1 MAEISIEIKN
11 EYFLVV
17 ISVILDLDI
26 LRPRFICNS
35 FPPLVKKI
43 SRSIK
48 ILIFDEVNQ
57 INSKIALFC
66 FFWNN
71 YEITIP
77 FIIISILVLISGFTV
92 INPNESRVLTFFG
105 RYVGTVTMN
114 GFVWTIPI
122 TQKQKVSLRFVNFT
136 SPKLKVNDSNGN
148 PIEIG
153 SVIVWRVENAAKAL
167 FTVDAYQEFISNQSE
182 IVIRSIAAQYPYD
195 AEGRTSLRGSTGE
208 ITEKFVSELQE
219 KLHIAGIFIKDAK
232 ISHLAYSPE
241 IAVAMLRRQQA
252 EAVLFARRRLVEG
265 ALGIVD
271 DVLKHYKKQDID
283 LSKENQI
290 ELINNLL
297 VTLTSDKE
305 ANPIVNV
312 GK

>member
-1 MAEISIEIKN
+1 MEDIIDKPALSVNGFIVFGAMIVLS
-11 EYFLVV
+11 LVIIGV
-17 ISVILDLDI
+17 GGENGAVGTVPFVIISV
-26 LRPRFICNS
+26 
-35 FPPLVKKI
+35 
-43 SRSIK
+43 
-48 ILIFDEVNQ
+48 LI
-57 INSKIALFC
+57 
-66 FFWNN
+66 
-71 YEITIP
+71 
-77 FIIISILVLISGFTV
+77 VLSGFTI
-92 INPNESRVLTFFG
+92 INPNEARVLTFFG
-105 RYVGTVTMN
+105 RYMGTVTMN
-114 GFVWTIPI
+114 GLVWTVPV
-122 TQKQKVSLRFVNFT
+122 TQKQKVSLRFINFT

-153 SVIVWRVENAAKAL
+153 SVIVWRVENAAKAI

-195 AEGRTSLRGSTGE
+195 AEGEISLRGNTGE
-208 ITEKFVSELQE
+208 ITEKLINELQE
-219 KLHIAGIFIKDAK
+219 KLQIAGILIKDAK

-271 DVLKHYKKQDID
+271 DVLEHYKKQDIN
-283 LSKENQI
+283 LSDEHRI

-297 VTLTSDKE
+297 VTLTSDRE

>member
-1 MAEISIEIKN
+1 MEDIIDKPALSVNGFIVFGAMIVLS
-11 EYFLVV
+11 LVIIGV
-17 ISVILDLDI
+17 GGENGAVGTVPFVIISV
-26 LRPRFICNS
+26 
-35 FPPLVKKI
+35 
-43 SRSIK
+43 
-48 ILIFDEVNQ
+48 LI
-57 INSKIALFC
+57 
-66 FFWNN
+66 
-71 YEITIP
+71 
-77 FIIISILVLISGFTV
+77 VLSGFTI
-92 INPNESRVLTFFG
+92 INPNEARVLTFFG
-105 RYVGTVTMN
+105 RYMGTVTMN
-114 GFVWTIPI
+114 GLVWTVPV
-122 TQKQKVSLRFVNFT
+122 TQKQKVSLRFINFT

-153 SVIVWRVENAAKAL
+153 SVIVWRVENAAKAI

-195 AEGRTSLRGSTGE
+195 AEGKISLRGNTGE
-208 ITEKFVSELQE
+208 ITEKLVNELQE
-219 KLHIAGIFIKDAK
+219 KLQIAGILIKDAK

-271 DVLKHYKKQDID
+271 DVLEHYKKQGIN
-283 LSKENQI
+283 LSDEHRI

-297 VTLTSDKE
+297 VTLTSDRE

-312 GK
+312 GT

>member
-1 MAEISIEIKN
+1 MEDVIDKPALSVNGFIVFGAMIVLA
-11 EYFLVV
+11 LVIIGAGGENGAV
-17 ISVILDLDI
+17 GTVPFVIISV
-26 LRPRFICNS
+26 
-35 FPPLVKKI
+35 
-43 SRSIK
+43 
-48 ILIFDEVNQ
+48 LI
-57 INSKIALFC
+57 
-66 FFWNN
+66 
-71 YEITIP
+71 
-77 FIIISILVLISGFTV
+77 VLSGFTI
-92 INPNESRVLTFFG
+92 INPNEARVLTFFG
-105 RYVGTVTMN
+105 RYMGTVTMN
-114 GFVWTIPI
+114 GLVWTVPV
-122 TQKQKVSLRFVNFT
+122 TQKQKVSLRFINFT

-153 SVIVWRVENAAKAL
+153 SVIVWRVENAAKAI
-167 FTVDAYQEFISNQSE
+167 FTVDAYQEFISNQRE

-195 AEGRTSLRGSTGE
+195 AEDKISLRGNTGE
-208 ITEKFVSELQE
+208 ITEKLVNELQE
-219 KLHIAGIFIKDAK
+219 KLQIAGILIKDAK

-271 DVLKHYKKQDID
+271 DVLEHYKKQGIN
-283 LSKENQI
+283 LSDEHRI

-297 VTLTSDKE
+297 VTLTSDRE

>member
-1 MAEISIEIKN
+1 MEDIIDKPALSVNGFIVFGAMIVLS
-11 EYFLVV
+11 LVIIGV
-17 ISVILDLDI
+17 GGENGAVGTVPFVIISV
-26 LRPRFICNS
+26 
-35 FPPLVKKI
+35 
-43 SRSIK
+43 
-48 ILIFDEVNQ
+48 LI
-57 INSKIALFC
+57 
-66 FFWNN
+66 
-71 YEITIP
+71 
-77 FIIISILVLISGFTV
+77 VLSGFTI
-92 INPNESRVLTFFG
+92 INPNEARVLTFFG
-105 RYVGTVTMN
+105 RYMGTVTMN
-114 GFVWTIPI
+114 GLVWTVPV
-122 TQKQKVSLRFVNFT
+122 TQKQKVSLRFINFT

-153 SVIVWRVENAAKAL
+153 SVIVWRVENAAKAI

-195 AEGRTSLRGSTGE
+195 AEGEISLRGSTGE
-208 ITEKFVSELQE
+208 ITEKLINELQE
-219 KLHIAGIFIKDAK
+219 KLQIAGILIRDAK

-271 DVLKHYKKQDID
+271 DVLEHYKKQDIN
-283 LSKENQI
+283 LSDEHRI

-297 VTLTSDKE
+297 VTLTSDRE

>member
-1 MAEISIEIKN
+1 MEDIIDKPALSVNGFIVFGAMIVLS
-11 EYFLVV
+11 LVIILV
-17 ISVILDLDI
+17 GGENGAVGTVPFVIISV
-26 LRPRFICNS
+26 
-35 FPPLVKKI
+35 
-43 SRSIK
+43 
-48 ILIFDEVNQ
+48 LI
-57 INSKIALFC
+57 
-66 FFWNN
+66 
-71 YEITIP
+71 
-77 FIIISILVLISGFTV
+77 VLSGFTI
-92 INPNESRVLTFFG
+92 INPNEARVLTFFG
-105 RYVGTVTMN
+105 RYMGTVTMN
-114 GFVWTIPI
+114 GLVWTVPV
-122 TQKQKVSLRFVNFT
+122 TQKQKVSLRFINFT

-153 SVIVWRVENAAKAL
+153 SVIVWRVENAAKAI

-195 AEGRTSLRGSTGE
+195 AEGEISLRGSTGE
-208 ITEKFVSELQE
+208 ITEKLINELQE
-219 KLHIAGIFIKDAK
+219 KLQIAGILIKDAK

-271 DVLKHYKKQDID
+271 DVLEHYKKQDIN
-283 LSKENQI
+283 LSDEHRI

-297 VTLTSDKE
+297 VTLTSDRE

-312 GK
+312 GT

>member
-1 MAEISIEIKN
+1 MEDVIDKPALSVNGFIVFGAMIVLA
-11 EYFLVV
+11 LVIIGAGGENGAV
-17 ISVILDLDI
+17 GTVPFVIISV
-26 LRPRFICNS
+26 
-35 FPPLVKKI
+35 
-43 SRSIK
+43 
-48 ILIFDEVNQ
+48 LI
-57 INSKIALFC
+57 
-66 FFWNN
+66 
-71 YEITIP
+71 
-77 FIIISILVLISGFTV
+77 VLSGFTI
-92 INPNESRVLTFFG
+92 INPNEARVLTFFG
-105 RYVGTVTMN
+105 RYMGTVTMN
-114 GFVWTIPI
+114 GLVWTVPI
-122 TQKQKVSLRFVNFT
+122 TQKQKVSLRFINFT

-153 SVIVWRVENAAKAL
+153 SVIVWRVENAAKAI

-195 AEGRTSLRGSTGE
+195 AEGEISLRGSTGE
-208 ITEKFVSELQE
+208 ITEKLINELQE
-219 KLHIAGIFIKDAK
+219 KLQIAGILIKDAK

-271 DVLKHYKKQDID
+271 DVLEHYKKQDIN
-283 LSKENQI
+283 LSDEHRI

-297 VTLTSDKE
+297 VTLTSDRE

-312 GK
+312 GT

>member
-1 MAEISIEIKN
+1 MEDIIDKPALSVNGFIVFGAMIVLS
-11 EYFLVV
+11 LVIIGV
-17 ISVILDLDI
+17 GGENGAVGTVPFVIISV
-26 LRPRFICNS
+26 
-35 FPPLVKKI
+35 
-43 SRSIK
+43 
-48 ILIFDEVNQ
+48 LI
-57 INSKIALFC
+57 
-66 FFWNN
+66 
-71 YEITIP
+71 
-77 FIIISILVLISGFTV
+77 VLSGFTI
-92 INPNESRVLTFFG
+92 INPNEARVLTFFG
-105 RYVGTVTMN
+105 RYMGTVTMN
-114 GFVWTIPI
+114 GLVWTVPV
-122 TQKQKVSLRFVNFT
+122 TQKQKVSLRFINFT

-153 SVIVWRVENAAKAL
+153 SVIVWRVENAAKAI

-195 AEGRTSLRGSTGE
+195 AEGEISLRGSTGE
-208 ITEKFVSELQE
+208 ITEKLINELQE
-219 KLHIAGIFIKDAK
+219 KLQIAGILIKDAK

-271 DVLKHYKKQDID
+271 DVLEHYKKQDIN
-283 LSKENQI
+283 LSDEHRI

-297 VTLTSDKE
+297 VTLTSDRE

>member
-1 MAEISIEIKN
+1 MEDIIDRPALSIN
-11 EYFLVV
+11 G
-17 ISVILDLDI
+17 
-26 LRPRFICNS
+26 FIV
-35 FPPLVKKI
+35 L
-43 SRSIK
+43 
-48 ILIFDEVNQ
+48 
-57 INSKIALFC
+57 ALMIVLALTAIGVGG
-66 FFWNN
+66 
-71 YEITIP
+71 EITLP
-77 FIIISILVLISGFTV
+77 FVIILLLILGTGFTI
-92 INPNESRVLTFFG
+92 INPNESRVVTFFG
-105 RYVGTVTMN
+105 RYMGTVTKN
-114 GFVWTIPI
+114 GLVWTIPI
-122 TQKQKVSLRFVNFT
+122 TKKQNVSLRFINFT

-153 SVIVWRVENAAKAL
+153 SVIVWRVENSANAI

-195 AEGRTSLRGSTGE
+195 AEGKTSLRGSTGE

-219 KLHIAGIFIKDAK
+219 KLQIAGIFIKDAK

-271 DVLKHYKKQDID
+271 DVLKHYKKQDII
-283 LSKENQI
+283 LSDEHRI

-297 VTLTSDKE
+297 VTLTSDRE

>member
-1 MAEISIEIKN
+1 MEDIIDKPALSINGFIVLGAMIVLS
-11 EYFLVV
+11 LVIIGAGGENAAV
-17 ISVILDLDI
+17 G
-26 LRPRFICNS
+26 
-35 FPPLVKKI
+35 
-43 SRSIK
+43 
-48 ILIFDEVNQ
+48 
-57 INSKIALFC
+57 
-66 FFWNN
+66 
-71 YEITIP
+71 TIP
-77 FIIISILVLISGFTV
+77 FVIISILIVLSGFTV
-92 INPNESRVLTFFG
+92 INPNEARVLTFFG
-105 RYVGTVTMN
+105 RYMGTVTMN
-114 GFVWTIPI
+114 GLVWTIPV
-122 TQKQKVSLRFVNFT
+122 TQKQKVSLRFINFT

-153 SVIVWRVENAAKAL
+153 SVIVWRVENAAKAI

-195 AEGRTSLRGSTGE
+195 AEGKISLRGHTGE
-208 ITEKFVSELQE
+208 ITEKLVDELQE
-219 KLHIAGIFIKDAK
+219 KLQIAGILIKDAK

-271 DVLKHYKKQDID
+271 DVLEHYKKQGIN
-283 LSKENQI
+283 LSDEHRI

-297 VTLTSDKE
+297 VTLTSDRE

>member
-1 MAEISIEIKN
+1 MEDIIDKPALSINGFIV
-11 EYFLVV
+11 FVSMVVLALVTIGIGGEVAIPFV
-17 ISVILDLDI
+17 I
-26 LRPRFICNS
+26 
-35 FPPLVKKI
+35 
-43 SRSIK
+43 
-48 ILIFDEVNQ
+48 ILIL
-57 INSKIALFC
+57 IIA
-66 FFWNN
+66 
-71 YEITIP
+71 
-77 FIIISILVLISGFTV
+77 SGFTV

-114 GFVWTIPI
+114 GFVWTVPV
-122 TQKQKVSLRFVNFT
+122 TQKQKVSLRFINFT

-182 IVIRSIAAQYPYD
+182 IVVRSIAAQYPYD
-195 AEGRTSLRGSTGE
+195 AEGKTSLRGSTGE
-208 ITEKFVSELQE
+208 ITEKLISELQE
-219 KLHIAGIFIKDAK
+219 KLQIAGILIKDAK

-271 DVLKHYKKQDID
+271 DVLEHYRKQGIN
-283 LSKENQI
+283 LSDEHRI

-297 VTLTSDKE
+297 VTLTSDRE
-305 ANPIVNV
+305 VNPIVNV

>member
-1 MAEISIEIKN
+1 MEDITDKPALSINGFII
-11 EYFLVV
+11 FVSMVVLALVTIGIGGEVAIPFV
-17 ISVILDLDI
+17 I
-26 LRPRFICNS
+26 
-35 FPPLVKKI
+35 
-43 SRSIK
+43 
-48 ILIFDEVNQ
+48 ILIL
-57 INSKIALFC
+57 IIA
-66 FFWNN
+66 
-71 YEITIP
+71 
-77 FIIISILVLISGFTV
+77 SGFTV

-114 GFVWTIPI
+114 GFVWTVPA
-122 TQKQKVSLRFVNFT
+122 TQKQKVSLRFINFT

-153 SVIVWRVENAAKAL
+153 SVIVWRVENAAKAI

-195 AEGRTSLRGSTGE
+195 AEGEISLRGSTGE
-208 ITEKFVSELQE
+208 ITEKLINELQE
-219 KLHIAGIFIKDAK
+219 KLQIAGILIRDAK

-271 DVLKHYKKQDID
+271 DVLEHYKKQDIN
-283 LSKENQI
+283 LSDEHRI

-297 VTLTSDKE
+297 VTLTSDRE

>member
-1 MAEISIEIKN
+1 MEDVLDKPALSVNGFIVFGAMIVLA
-11 EYFLVV
+11 LVIIGAGGENGAV
-17 ISVILDLDI
+17 GTVPFVIISV
-26 LRPRFICNS
+26 
-35 FPPLVKKI
+35 
-43 SRSIK
+43 
-48 ILIFDEVNQ
+48 LI
-57 INSKIALFC
+57 
-66 FFWNN
+66 
-71 YEITIP
+71 
-77 FIIISILVLISGFTV
+77 VLSGFTI
-92 INPNESRVLTFFG
+92 INPNEARVLTFFG
-105 RYVGTVTMN
+105 RYMGTVTMN
-114 GFVWTIPI
+114 GLVWTVPV
-122 TQKQKVSLRFVNFT
+122 TQKQKVSLRFINFT

-153 SVIVWRVENAAKAL
+153 SVIVWRVENAAKAI

-195 AEGRTSLRGSTGE
+195 AEDKISLRGNTGE
-208 ITEKFVSELQE
+208 ITEKLVNELQE
-219 KLHIAGIFIKDAK
+219 KLQIAGILIKDAK

-271 DVLKHYKKQDID
+271 DVLEHYKKQGIN
-283 LSKENQI
+283 LSDEHRI

-297 VTLTSDKE
+297 VTLTSDRE

>member
-1 MAEISIEIKN
+1 MEDVIDKPALSVNGFIVFGAMIVLA
-11 EYFLVV
+11 LVIIGAGGENGAV
-17 ISVILDLDI
+17 GTVPFVIISV
-26 LRPRFICNS
+26 
-35 FPPLVKKI
+35 
-43 SRSIK
+43 
-48 ILIFDEVNQ
+48 LI
-57 INSKIALFC
+57 
-66 FFWNN
+66 
-71 YEITIP
+71 
-77 FIIISILVLISGFTV
+77 VLSGFTI
-92 INPNESRVLTFFG
+92 INPNEARVLTFFG
-105 RYVGTVTMN
+105 RYMGTVTMN
-114 GFVWTIPI
+114 GLVWTVPV
-122 TQKQKVSLRFVNFT
+122 TQKQKVSLRFINFT

-153 SVIVWRVENAAKAL
+153 SVIVWRVENAAKAI

-195 AEGRTSLRGSTGE
+195 AEDKISLRGNTGE
-208 ITEKFVSELQE
+208 ITEKLVNELQE
-219 KLHIAGIFIKDAK
+219 KLQIAGILIKDAK

-271 DVLKHYKKQDID
+271 DVLEHYKKQGIN
-283 LSKENQI
+283 LSDEHRI

-297 VTLTSDKE
+297 VTLTSDRE

>member
-1 MAEISIEIKN
+1 MIVLS
-11 EYFLVV
+11 LVIIGAGGENV
-17 ISVILDLDI
+17 AVGTVPFVIISV
-26 LRPRFICNS
+26 
-35 FPPLVKKI
+35 
-43 SRSIK
+43 
-48 ILIFDEVNQ
+48 LI
-57 INSKIALFC
+57 
-66 FFWNN
+66 
-71 YEITIP
+71 
-77 FIIISILVLISGFTV
+77 VLSGFTI
-92 INPNESRVLTFFG
+92 INPNEARVLTFFG
-105 RYVGTVTMN
+105 RYMGTVTMN
-114 GFVWTIPI
+114 GLVWTVPF
-122 TQKQKVSLRFVNFT
+122 TQKQKVSLRFINFT

-153 SVIVWRVENAAKAL
+153 SVIVWRVENAAKAI

-195 AEGRTSLRGSTGE
+195 AEGEISLRGSTGE
-208 ITEKFVSELQE
+208 ITEKLINELQE
-219 KLHIAGIFIKDAK
+219 KLQIAGILIKDAK

-271 DVLKHYKKQDID
+271 DVLEHYKKQDIN
-283 LSKENQI
+283 LSDEHRI

-297 VTLTSDKE
+297 VTLTSDRE

-312 GK
+312 GT

>member
-1 MAEISIEIKN
+1 MEDVIDKPALSVNGFIVFGAMIVLA
-11 EYFLVV
+11 LVIIGAGGENGAV
-17 ISVILDLDI
+17 GTVPFVIISV
-26 LRPRFICNS
+26 
-35 FPPLVKKI
+35 
-43 SRSIK
+43 
-48 ILIFDEVNQ
+48 LI
-57 INSKIALFC
+57 
-66 FFWNN
+66 
-71 YEITIP
+71 
-77 FIIISILVLISGFTV
+77 VLSGFTI
-92 INPNESRVLTFFG
+92 INPNEARVLTFFG
-105 RYVGTVTMN
+105 RYMGTVTMN
-114 GFVWTIPI
+114 GLVWTIPV
-122 TQKQKVSLRFVNFT
+122 TQKQKVSLRFINFT

-153 SVIVWRVENAAKAL
+153 SVIVWRVENAAKAI

-195 AEGRTSLRGSTGE
+195 AEDKISLRGNTGE
-208 ITEKFVSELQE
+208 ITEKLVNELQE
-219 KLHIAGIFIKDAK
+219 KLQIAGILIKDAK

-271 DVLKHYKKQDID
+271 DVLEHYKKQGIN
-283 LSKENQI
+283 LSDEHRI

-297 VTLTSDKE
+297 VTLTSDRE

>member
-1 MAEISIEIKN
+1 MEDIIDKPALSVNGFIVFGAMIVLS
-11 EYFLVV
+11 LVIIGV
-17 ISVILDLDI
+17 GGENGAVGTVPFVIISV
-26 LRPRFICNS
+26 
-35 FPPLVKKI
+35 
-43 SRSIK
+43 
-48 ILIFDEVNQ
+48 LI
-57 INSKIALFC
+57 
-66 FFWNN
+66 
-71 YEITIP
+71 
-77 FIIISILVLISGFTV
+77 VLSGFTI
-92 INPNESRVLTFFG
+92 INPNEARVLTFFG
-105 RYVGTVTMN
+105 RYMGTVTMN
-114 GFVWTIPI
+114 GLVWTVPV
-122 TQKQKVSLRFVNFT
+122 TQKQKVSLRFINFT

-153 SVIVWRVENAAKAL
+153 SVIVWRVENAAKAI

-195 AEGRTSLRGSTGE
+195 AEGEISLRGSTGE
-208 ITEKFVSELQE
+208 ITEKLINELQE
-219 KLHIAGIFIKDAK
+219 KLQIAGILIRDAK

-271 DVLKHYKKQDID
+271 DVLEHYKKQDIN
-283 LSKENQI
+283 LSDEHRI

-297 VTLTSDKE
+297 VTLTSDRE

-312 GK
+312 GT

>member
-1 MAEISIEIKN
+1 MEDIIDKPALSVNGFIVFGAMIVLS
-11 EYFLVV
+11 LVIIGV
-17 ISVILDLDI
+17 GGENGAVATVPFVIISV
-26 LRPRFICNS
+26 
-35 FPPLVKKI
+35 
-43 SRSIK
+43 
-48 ILIFDEVNQ
+48 LI
-57 INSKIALFC
+57 
-66 FFWNN
+66 
-71 YEITIP
+71 
-77 FIIISILVLISGFTV
+77 VLSGFTI
-92 INPNESRVLTFFG
+92 INPNEARVLTFFG
-105 RYVGTVTMN
+105 RYMGTVTMN
-114 GFVWTIPI
+114 GLVWTVPV
-122 TQKQKVSLRFVNFT
+122 TQKQKVSLRFINFT

-153 SVIVWRVENAAKAL
+153 SVIVWRVENAAKAI

-195 AEGRTSLRGSTGE
+195 AEGEISLRGSTGE
-208 ITEKFVSELQE
+208 ITEKLINELQE
-219 KLHIAGIFIKDAK
+219 KLQIAGILIRDAK

-271 DVLKHYKKQDID
+271 DVLEHYKKQDIN
-283 LSKENQI
+283 LSDEHRI

-297 VTLTSDKE
+297 VTLTSDRE

>member
-1 MAEISIEIKN
+1 MEDIIDKPVLSVNGFIVFGAMIVLS
-11 EYFLVV
+11 LVIIGV
-17 ISVILDLDI
+17 GGENGAVGTVPFVIISV
-26 LRPRFICNS
+26 
-35 FPPLVKKI
+35 
-43 SRSIK
+43 
-48 ILIFDEVNQ
+48 LI
-57 INSKIALFC
+57 
-66 FFWNN
+66 
-71 YEITIP
+71 
-77 FIIISILVLISGFTV
+77 VLSGFTI
-92 INPNESRVLTFFG
+92 INPNEARVLPFFG
-105 RYVGTVTMN
+105 RYMGTVTMN
-114 GFVWTIPI
+114 GLVWTVPV
-122 TQKQKVSLRFVNFT
+122 TQKQKVSLRFINFT

-153 SVIVWRVENAAKAL
+153 SVIVWRVENAAKAI

-195 AEGRTSLRGSTGE
+195 AEGEISLRGSTGE
-208 ITEKFVSELQE
+208 ITEKLINELQE
-219 KLHIAGIFIKDAK
+219 KLQIAGILIKDAK

-271 DVLKHYKKQDID
+271 DVLEHYKKQDIN
-283 LSKENQI
+283 LSDEHRI

-297 VTLTSDKE
+297 VTLTSDRE

>member
-1 MAEISIEIKN
+1 MEDITDKPALSINGFII
-11 EYFLVV
+11 FVSMVVLALVTIGIGGEVAIPFV
-17 ISVILDLDI
+17 I
-26 LRPRFICNS
+26 
-35 FPPLVKKI
+35 
-43 SRSIK
+43 
-48 ILIFDEVNQ
+48 ILIL
-57 INSKIALFC
+57 IIA
-66 FFWNN
+66 
-71 YEITIP
+71 
-77 FIIISILVLISGFTV
+77 SGFTV

-114 GFVWTIPI
+114 GFVWTVPV
-122 TQKQKVSLRFVNFT
+122 TQKQKVSLRFINFT

-153 SVIVWRVENAAKAL
+153 SVIVWRVENSAKAL

-182 IVIRSIAAQYPYD
+182 IVVRSIAAQYPYD
-195 AEGRTSLRGSTGE
+195 AEGKTSLRGSTGE
-208 ITEKFVSELQE
+208 ITEKLINELQE
-219 KLHIAGIFIKDAK
+219 KLQIAGIFIKDAK

-271 DVLKHYKKQDID
+271 DVLEHYRKQGIN
-283 LSKENQI
+283 LSDEHRI

-297 VTLTSDKE
+297 VTLTSDRE

>member
-1 MAEISIEIKN
+1 MEDIIDKPALSVNGFIVFGAMIVLA
-11 EYFLVV
+11 LVIIGAGGENGAV
-17 ISVILDLDI
+17 GTVPFVIISV
-26 LRPRFICNS
+26 
-35 FPPLVKKI
+35 
-43 SRSIK
+43 
-48 ILIFDEVNQ
+48 LI
-57 INSKIALFC
+57 
-66 FFWNN
+66 
-71 YEITIP
+71 
-77 FIIISILVLISGFTV
+77 VLSGFTI
-92 INPNESRVLTFFG
+92 INPNEARVLTFFG
-105 RYVGTVTMN
+105 RYMGTVTMN
-114 GFVWTIPI
+114 GLVWTVPV
-122 TQKQKVSLRFVNFT
+122 TQKQKVSLRFINFT

-153 SVIVWRVENAAKAL
+153 SVIVWRVENAAKAI

-195 AEGRTSLRGSTGE
+195 AEDKISLRGNTGE
-208 ITEKFVSELQE
+208 ITEKLVNELQE
-219 KLHIAGIFIKDAK
+219 KLQIAGILIKDAK

-271 DVLKHYKKQDID
+271 DVLEHYKKQGIN
-283 LSKENQI
+283 LSDEHRI

-297 VTLTSDKE
+297 VTLTSDRE

-312 GK
+312 GT

>member
-1 MAEISIEIKN
+1 MEDIIDKPALSVNGFIVFAAMIVLS
-11 EYFLVV
+11 LVIIGAGGENGAV
-17 ISVILDLDI
+17 GTVPFVIISV
-26 LRPRFICNS
+26 
-35 FPPLVKKI
+35 
-43 SRSIK
+43 
-48 ILIFDEVNQ
+48 LI
-57 INSKIALFC
+57 
-66 FFWNN
+66 
-71 YEITIP
+71 
-77 FIIISILVLISGFTV
+77 VLSGFTI
-92 INPNESRVLTFFG
+92 INPNEARVLTFFG
-105 RYVGTVTMN
+105 RYMGTVTMN
-114 GFVWTIPI
+114 GLVWTIPV
-122 TQKQKVSLRFVNFT
+122 TQKQKVSLRFINFT

-153 SVIVWRVENAAKAL
+153 SVIVWRVENAAKAI

-195 AEGRTSLRGSTGE
+195 AEGKTSLRGSTGE
-208 ITEKFVSELQE
+208 ITEKLIHELQE
-219 KLHIAGIFIKDAK
+219 KLQIAGILIKDAK

-271 DVLKHYKKQDID
+271 DVLEHYRKQGIN
-283 LSKENQI
+283 LSDEHRI

-297 VTLTSDKE
+297 VTLTSDRE

-312 GK
+312 GT

>member
-1 MAEISIEIKN
+1 MEDITDKPALSINGFII
-11 EYFLVV
+11 FVSMVVLALVTIGIGGEVAIPFV
-17 ISVILDLDI
+17 I
-26 LRPRFICNS
+26 
-35 FPPLVKKI
+35 
-43 SRSIK
+43 
-48 ILIFDEVNQ
+48 ILIL
-57 INSKIALFC
+57 IIA
-66 FFWNN
+66 
-71 YEITIP
+71 
-77 FIIISILVLISGFTV
+77 SGFTV

-114 GFVWTIPI
+114 GFVWTVPV
-122 TQKQKVSLRFVNFT
+122 TQKQKVSLRFINFT

-153 SVIVWRVENAAKAL
+153 SVIVWRVENSAKAL

-195 AEGRTSLRGSTGE
+195 AEGKTSLRGSTGE
-208 ITEKFVSELQE
+208 ITEKLIHELQE
-219 KLHIAGIFIKDAK
+219 KLQIAGILIKDAK

-271 DVLKHYKKQDID
+271 DVLEHYRKQGIN
-283 LSKENQI
+283 LSDEHRI

-297 VTLTSDKE
+297 VTLTSDRE
-305 ANPIVNV
+305 ANPIAVSYTHLTLPTNREV
-312 GK
+312 

>member
-1 MAEISIEIKN
+1 MEDIIDKPALSVNGFIVFGAMIVLS
-11 EYFLVV
+11 LVIIGV
-17 ISVILDLDI
+17 GGENGAVGTVPFVIISV
-26 LRPRFICNS
+26 
-35 FPPLVKKI
+35 
-43 SRSIK
+43 
-48 ILIFDEVNQ
+48 LI
-57 INSKIALFC
+57 
-66 FFWNN
+66 
-71 YEITIP
+71 
-77 FIIISILVLISGFTV
+77 VLSGFTI
-92 INPNESRVLTFFG
+92 INPNEARVLTFFG
-105 RYVGTVTMN
+105 RYMGTVTMN
-114 GFVWTIPI
+114 GLVWTVPV
-122 TQKQKVSLRFVNFT
+122 TQKQKVSLRFINFT

-153 SVIVWRVENAAKAL
+153 SVIVWRVENAAKAI

-195 AEGRTSLRGSTGE
+195 AEGEISLRGSTGE
-208 ITEKFVSELQE
+208 ITEKLINELQE
-219 KLHIAGIFIKDAK
+219 KLQIAGILIKDAK

-271 DVLKHYKKQDID
+271 DVLEHYKKQDIN
-283 LSKENQI
+283 LSDEHRI

-297 VTLTSDKE
+297 VTLTSDRE

-312 GK
+312 GT

>member
-1 MAEISIEIKN
+1 MEDVIDKPALSVNGFIVFGAMIVLA
-11 EYFLVV
+11 LVIIGAGGENGAV
-17 ISVILDLDI
+17 GTVPFVIISV
-26 LRPRFICNS
+26 
-35 FPPLVKKI
+35 
-43 SRSIK
+43 
-48 ILIFDEVNQ
+48 LI
-57 INSKIALFC
+57 
-66 FFWNN
+66 
-71 YEITIP
+71 
-77 FIIISILVLISGFTV
+77 VLSGFTI
-92 INPNESRVLTFFG
+92 INPNEARVLTFFG
-105 RYVGTVTMN
+105 RYMGTVTMN
-114 GFVWTIPI
+114 GLVWTVPV
-122 TQKQKVSLRFVNFT
+122 TQKQKVSLRFINFT

-153 SVIVWRVENAAKAL
+153 SVIVWRVENAAKAI

-195 AEGRTSLRGSTGE
+195 AEDKISLRGNTGE
-208 ITEKFVSELQE
+208 ITEKLVNELQE
-219 KLHIAGIFIKDAK
+219 KLQIAGILIKDAK

-271 DVLKHYKKQDID
+271 DVLEHYKKQDIN
-283 LSKENQI
+283 LSDEHRI

-297 VTLTSDKE
+297 VTLTSDRE

-312 GK
+312 GT

>member
-1 MAEISIEIKN
+1 MEDIIDKPALSINGFIV
-11 EYFLVV
+11 FVSMVVLALVTIGIGGEVAIPFV
-17 ISVILDLDI
+17 I
-26 LRPRFICNS
+26 
-35 FPPLVKKI
+35 
-43 SRSIK
+43 
-48 ILIFDEVNQ
+48 ILIL
-57 INSKIALFC
+57 IIA
-66 FFWNN
+66 
-71 YEITIP
+71 
-77 FIIISILVLISGFTV
+77 SGFTV

-114 GFVWTIPI
+114 GFVWTVPV
-122 TQKQKVSLRFVNFT
+122 TQKQKVSLRFINFT

-182 IVIRSIAAQYPYD
+182 IVVRSIAAQYPYD
-195 AEGRTSLRGSTGE
+195 AEGKTSLRGSTGE
-208 ITEKFVSELQE
+208 ITEKLISELQE
-219 KLHIAGIFIKDAK
+219 KLQIAGILIKDAK

-271 DVLKHYKKQDID
+271 DVLEHYRKQGIN
-283 LSKENQI
+283 LSDEHRI

-297 VTLTSDKE
+297 VTLTSDRE

>member
-1 MAEISIEIKN
+1 MEDVIDKPALSVNGFIVFGAMIVLA
-11 EYFLVV
+11 LVIIGAGGENGAV
-17 ISVILDLDI
+17 GTVPFVIISV
-26 LRPRFICNS
+26 
-35 FPPLVKKI
+35 
-43 SRSIK
+43 
-48 ILIFDEVNQ
+48 LI
-57 INSKIALFC
+57 
-66 FFWNN
+66 
-71 YEITIP
+71 
-77 FIIISILVLISGFTV
+77 VLSGFTI
-92 INPNESRVLTFFG
+92 INPNEARVLTFFG
-105 RYVGTVTMN
+105 RYMGTVTMN
-114 GFVWTIPI
+114 GLVWTVPF
-122 TQKQKVSLRFVNFT
+122 TQKQKVSLRFINFT

-153 SVIVWRVENAAKAL
+153 SVIVWRVENAAKAI

-195 AEGRTSLRGSTGE
+195 AEDKISLRGNTGE
-208 ITEKFVSELQE
+208 ITEKLVNELQE
-219 KLHIAGIFIKDAK
+219 KLQIAGILIKDAK

-271 DVLKHYKKQDID
+271 DVLEHYKKQGIN
-283 LSKENQI
+283 LSDEHRI

-297 VTLTSDKE
+297 VTLTSDRE

-312 GK
+312 GT

>member
-1 MAEISIEIKN
+1 MEDIIDKPALSVNGFIVFGAMIVLS
-11 EYFLVV
+11 LVIIGV
-17 ISVILDLDI
+17 GGENGAVGTVPFVIISV
-26 LRPRFICNS
+26 
-35 FPPLVKKI
+35 
-43 SRSIK
+43 
-48 ILIFDEVNQ
+48 LI
-57 INSKIALFC
+57 
-66 FFWNN
+66 
-71 YEITIP
+71 
-77 FIIISILVLISGFTV
+77 VLSGFTI
-92 INPNESRVLTFFG
+92 INPNEARVLTFFG
-105 RYVGTVTMN
+105 RYMGTVTMN
-114 GFVWTIPI
+114 GLVWTVPV
-122 TQKQKVSLRFVNFT
+122 TQKQKVSLRFINFT

-153 SVIVWRVENAAKAL
+153 SVIVWRVENAAKAI

-195 AEGRTSLRGSTGE
+195 AEGEISLRGSTGE
-208 ITEKFVSELQE
+208 ITEKLINELQE
-219 KLHIAGIFIKDAK
+219 KLQIAGILIKDAK

-271 DVLKHYKKQDID
+271 DVLEHYKKQHIN
-283 LSKENQI
+283 LSDEHRI

-297 VTLTSDKE
+297 VTLTSDRE

>member
-1 MAEISIEIKN
+1 MEDIIDKPALSVNGFIVLGSMIVLS
-11 EYFLVV
+11 LVIIGAGREVAIPFV
-17 ISVILDLDI
+17 IVS
-26 LRPRFICNS
+26 
-35 FPPLVKKI
+35 
-43 SRSIK
+43 
-48 ILIFDEVNQ
+48 ILIV
-57 INSKIALFC
+57 A
-66 FFWNN
+66 
-71 YEITIP
+71 
-77 FIIISILVLISGFTV
+77 SGFTV
-92 INPNESRVLTFFG
+92 INPNEARVLTFFG
-105 RYVGTVTMN
+105 RYMGTVTKN
-114 GFVWTIPI
+114 GLIWTVPV
-122 TQKQKVSLRFVNFT
+122 TQKQKVSLRFINFT

-153 SVIVWRVENAAKAL
+153 SVIVWRVENAAKAI

-195 AEGRTSLRGSTGE
+195 AEGKISLRGNTGE
-208 ITEKFVSELQE
+208 ITEKLVGELQE
-219 KLHIAGIFIKDAK
+219 KLQIAGILIKDAK

-271 DVLKHYKKQDID
+271 DVLEHYKKQDII
-283 LSKENQI
+283 LSDEHRI

-297 VTLTSDKE
+297 VTLTSDRE

-312 GK
+312 GT

>member
-1 MAEISIEIKN
+1 MEDVIDKPALSVNGFIVFGAMIVLA
-11 EYFLVV
+11 LVIIGAGGENGAV
-17 ISVILDLDI
+17 GTVPFVIISV
-26 LRPRFICNS
+26 
-35 FPPLVKKI
+35 
-43 SRSIK
+43 
-48 ILIFDEVNQ
+48 LI
-57 INSKIALFC
+57 
-66 FFWNN
+66 
-71 YEITIP
+71 
-77 FIIISILVLISGFTV
+77 VLSGFTI
-92 INPNESRVLTFFG
+92 INPNEARVLTFFG
-105 RYVGTVTMN
+105 RYMGTVTMN
-114 GFVWTIPI
+114 GLVWTVPV
-122 TQKQKVSLRFVNFT
+122 TQKQKVSLRFINFT

-153 SVIVWRVENAAKAL
+153 SVIVWRVENAAKAI

-195 AEGRTSLRGSTGE
+195 AEDKISLRGNTGE
-208 ITEKFVSELQE
+208 ITEKLVNELQE
-219 KLHIAGIFIKDAK
+219 KLQIAGILIKAAK

-271 DVLKHYKKQDID
+271 DVLEHYKKQGIN
-283 LSKENQI
+283 LSDEHRI

-297 VTLTSDKE
+297 VTLTSDRE

>member
-1 MAEISIEIKN
+1 MEDIIDKPALSVNGFIVFGAMIVLS
-11 EYFLVV
+11 LVIIGV
-17 ISVILDLDI
+17 GGENGAVGTVPFVIISV
-26 LRPRFICNS
+26 
-35 FPPLVKKI
+35 
-43 SRSIK
+43 
-48 ILIFDEVNQ
+48 LI
-57 INSKIALFC
+57 
-66 FFWNN
+66 
-71 YEITIP
+71 
-77 FIIISILVLISGFTV
+77 VLSGFTI
-92 INPNESRVLTFFG
+92 INPNEARVLTFFG
-105 RYVGTVTMN
+105 RYMGTVTMN
-114 GFVWTIPI
+114 GLVWTVPV
-122 TQKQKVSLRFVNFT
+122 TQKQKVSLRFINFT

-153 SVIVWRVENAAKAL
+153 SVIVWRVENAAKAI

-195 AEGRTSLRGSTGE
+195 AEGKISLRGNTGE
-208 ITEKFVSELQE
+208 ITEKLVNELQE
-219 KLHIAGIFIKDAK
+219 KLQIAGILIKDAK

-271 DVLKHYKKQDID
+271 DVLEHYKKQDIN
-283 LSKENQI
+283 LSDEHRI

-297 VTLTSDKE
+297 VTLTSDRE

>member
-1 MAEISIEIKN
+1 MEDIIDKPALSVNGFIVFGARIVLS
-11 EYFLVV
+11 LVIIGV
-17 ISVILDLDI
+17 GGENGAVGTVPFVIISV
-26 LRPRFICNS
+26 
-35 FPPLVKKI
+35 
-43 SRSIK
+43 
-48 ILIFDEVNQ
+48 LI
-57 INSKIALFC
+57 
-66 FFWNN
+66 
-71 YEITIP
+71 
-77 FIIISILVLISGFTV
+77 VLSGFTI
-92 INPNESRVLTFFG
+92 INPNEARVLTFFG
-105 RYVGTVTMN
+105 RYMGTVTMN
-114 GFVWTIPI
+114 GLVWTVPV
-122 TQKQKVSLRFVNFT
+122 TQKQKVSLRFINFT

-153 SVIVWRVENAAKAL
+153 SVIVWRVENAAKAI

-195 AEGRTSLRGSTGE
+195 AEGEISLRGSTGE
-208 ITEKFVSELQE
+208 ITEKLINELQE
-219 KLHIAGIFIKDAK
+219 KLQIAGILIKDAK

-271 DVLKHYKKQDID
+271 DVLEHYKKQDIN
-283 LSKENQI
+283 LSDEHRI

-297 VTLTSDKE
+297 VTLTSDRE